1 MFLLFNFEVFGLEI
15 SAVIEKKCQICCFA
29 IQEIS
34 LSSYTAGFWHSTF
47 YKKKSVQISFFFFF
61 ELVKKD

>member
-34 LSSYTAGFWHSTF
+34 FSSFWHSTF

>member
-34 LSSYTAGFWHSTF
+34 FSSYTAVFFGILHSTKRNLHRF
-47 YKKKSVQISFFFFF
+47 LFS
-61 ELVKKD
+61 ELVKMD